1 MAAADYPARRSS
13 GDTDR
18 RARLSLDD
26 EHAPLYSIGQVTT
39 MLEVQHAFLRRLE
52 EYQLVRPQRSAG
64 GQRRYSRRDIEHLQ
78 QVVGLIEEG
87 MSLVA
92 VRRILYLQRQLT
104 SARRQRD
111 HLRRDA
117 PREKHDTHEHG
128 W

>member
-1 MAAADYPARRSS
+1 
-13 GDTDR
+13 
-18 RARLSLDD
+18 
-26 EHAPLYSIGQVTT
+26 

-117 PREKHDTHEHG
+117 PARNTTHTNTAGSKAMQIMGEHG
-128 W
+128 RRGTQAPGQPL